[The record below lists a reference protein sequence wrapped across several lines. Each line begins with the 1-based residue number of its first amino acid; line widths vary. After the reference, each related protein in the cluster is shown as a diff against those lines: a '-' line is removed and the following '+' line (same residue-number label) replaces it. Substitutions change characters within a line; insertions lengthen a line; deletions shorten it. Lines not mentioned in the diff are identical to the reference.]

1 MELFFSPG
9 ACSLAPH
16 IVLKETQ
23 LSFKLEKVE
32 HVALD
37 LADLKHPQDYL
48 ARVAGRP
55 AMREAMKAEGLLA

>member
-1 MELFFSPG
+1 MELFFFSWRLLTG
-9 ACSLAPH
+9 PH

-37 LADLKHPQDYL
+37 LADLKHLRDYL

-55 AMREAMKAEGLLA
+55 AVREAMKAEGLLA